1 MREAEVQWGFDT
13 FVSTY
18 LEDLLR
24 FHGDAFQTYNT
35 SLQQQIHHLL
45 FVTNQV
51 CSSGLVQT
59 VLEEHNTVKVSNI
72 SSFKII
78 NYIITS

>member
-1 MREAEVQWGFDT
+1 MCEAEVQLGFDT

-51 CSSGLVQT
+51 CSSGLVKT
-59 VLEEHNTVKVSNI
+59 ILEEHNIVKVSTVC
-72 SSFKII
+72 SFS
-78 NYIITS
+78 NH